1 MASGEQSLFRKE
13 TLDRISSPEEL
24 TDYLKVTNP
33 GIWIVLVA
41 VIVLLGGIFAWSCV
55 GTLETTAKAT
65 VVVSGHSAV
74 IVLQDAGNLS
84 EGMPLRV
91 STESVKI
98 ATVNSDQYGRAVGVA
113 EVNLPDGRYEGTVV
127 TEQTHPIDFLI
138 KAGASDVGR

>member
-13 TLDRISSPEEL
+13 TMDRISSPEDL

-33 GIWIVLVA
+33 GIWVVLVA

-55 GTLETTAKAT
+55 GTLETTSKAT
-65 VVVSGHSAV
+65 VVVSGHSA
-74 IVLQDAGNLS
+74 IVVLKETGDLA

-91 STESVKI
+91 STENVRLAAVK
-98 ATVNSDQYGRAVGVA
+98 ADQYGRSVGIA
-113 EVNLPDGRYEGTVV
+113 EVSLPDGTYEGTVV

-138 KAGASDVGR
+138 KAGGV

>member
-13 TLDRISSPEEL
+13 TMDRISSPEDL

-33 GIWIVLVA
+33 GIWVVLVA

-55 GTLETTAKAT
+55 GTLETTSKAT
-65 VVVSGHSAV
+65 VVVSGHSA
-74 IVLQDAGNLS
+74 IVVLKETGDLA

-91 STESVKI
+91 STENVRL
-98 ATVNSDQYGRAVGVA
+98 AAVQADQYGRSVGIA
-113 EVNLPDGRYEGTVV
+113 EVSLPDGTYEGTVV

-138 KAGASDVGR
+138 KAGGV

>member
-13 TLDRISSPEEL
+13 TMDRISSPEDL

-33 GIWIVLVA
+33 GIWVVLVA

-55 GTLETTAKAT
+55 GTLETTSKAT
-65 VVVSGHSAV
+65 VVVSGHSA
-74 IVLQDAGNLS
+74 IVVLKETGDVT

-91 STESVKI
+91 STENVKL
-98 ATVNSDQYGRAVGVA
+98 AAVKADQYGRSVGIA
-113 EVNLPDGRYEGTVV
+113 EVSLPDGTYEGTVV

-138 KAGASDVGR
+138 KAGGV

>member
-13 TLDRISSPEEL
+13 TMDRISSPEDL

-33 GIWIVLVA
+33 GIWVVLVA

-55 GTLETTAKAT
+55 GTLETTSRAT
-65 VVVSGHSAV
+65 VVVSGHSA
-74 IVLQDAGNLS
+74 IVVLKETGDLN

-91 STESVKI
+91 STENVKL
-98 ATVNSDQYGRAVGVA
+98 AAVKADQYGRSVGIA
-113 EVNLPDGRYEGTVV
+113 EVSLPDGTYEGTVV

-138 KAGASDVGR
+138 KAGGV